1 MTSDLLIW
9 LQLHQIQWPALQSSP
24 PLASTDFYKIPTC
37 QTCPSGAA
45 CFFLFCLPSPAR
57 AAEPQHRRTARL
69 LLVAHHSQEQP
80 NCEYSDATT
89 LIQTALCSTQA
100 HLSNSQPDNDPYKI
114 RFSEEPQLLLPLGV
128 SPNPWPPTQLLHPSS
143 HPSGSFH
150 INLTLL
156 VSSHQL
162 PQLLQ
167 SAKCIYVSGI
177 FCLFF
182 FPSEFLRLFSSGE
195 INHNLAFSSGHCGA
209 SGNSVTRAWHSSRTR
224 GLLEKHSLN

>member
-1 MTSDLLIW
+1 MTSPTIIPTTGKHWFLQDTNLPDLPFWCSLFLPI
-9 LQLHQIQWPALQSSP
+9 LPPLSCQSS
-24 PLASTDFYKIPTC
+24 
-37 QTCPSGAA
+37 
-45 CFFLFCLPSPAR
+45 

-69 LLVAHHSQEQP
+69 LLVTHHSQEQP

-100 HLSNSQPDNDPYKI
+100 HLNNSQPDNDPYKI

-128 SPNPWPPTQLLHPSS
+128 SPNPWPLTQLLHPSS

-177 FCLFF
+177 FCLVFF
-182 FPSEFLRLFSSGE
+182 SKWIFKTIF
-195 INHNLAFSSGHCGA
+195 
-209 SGNSVTRAWHSSRTR
+209 
-224 GLLEKHSLN
+224 